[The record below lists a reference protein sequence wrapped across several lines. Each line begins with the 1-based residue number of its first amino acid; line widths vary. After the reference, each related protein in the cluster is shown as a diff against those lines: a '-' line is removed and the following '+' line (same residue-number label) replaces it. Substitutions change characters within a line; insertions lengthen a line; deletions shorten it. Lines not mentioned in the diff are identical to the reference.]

1 METNKYKIVIVELLK
16 RLLFMITNNFEIK
29 FQMFNDK

>member
-16 RLLFMITNNFEIK
+16 RLFMITNNFEIK
-29 FQMFNDK
+29 FQMFNNK